1 MIEGRIITGA
11 AGDQDIPPVNN
22 WQLPLGAAN
31 EAINEHQAKSLPGF
45 TKDARSGVSWALL
58 VLIVN
63 MGWQNRGNVYITPEE
78 GKGYALGIAG
88 GAMILMLLM
97 YRMRK
102 HMRWTR
108 SLGPVRHWFRAHML
122 LGVLGPVCILY
133 HCNFQLGSTNGNIA
147 LFSMLLVAGSGLVGR
162 YFYTRLHYG
171 LYGKK
176 ADLARLGSD
185 AATARKLM
193 DKAFDAS
200 PRLQARLQKIET
212 QAVTPDYGF
221 LSSMIRLF
229 TVIIK
234 THWYWISTAASL
246 RRAIRNSAWSGKLS
260 RDQRRFYYRYARHH
274 LRIYLATI
282 RKVAGLSFYERL
294 FSLWH
299 VLHLPLFIM
308 LLISGI
314 VHVFAVHMY

>member
-1 MIEGRIITGA
+1 MSDARIITGS
-11 AGDQDIPPVNN
+11 AGEQMTPAGANG
-22 WQLPLGAAN
+22 QLPKDAAN
-31 EAINEHQAKSLPGF
+31 EALNGRLAADNNGRRKALWS
-45 TKDARSGVSWALL
+45 AASWVLIILL
-58 VLIVN
+58 VYS
-63 MGWQNRGNVYITPEE
+63 GWQNRGSGYLSPEE
-78 GKGYALGIAG
+78 GAGYTLGIIG
-88 GAMILMLLM
+88 GCMILMLLM
-97 YRMRK
+97 YPMRK

-108 SLGPVRHWFRAHML
+108 RLGAVRHWFRAHML

-185 AATARKLM
+185 AATAKTLM
-193 DKAFDAS
+193 DKAFAAA
-200 PRLQARLQKIET
+200 PRLQARLQKIEN
-212 QAVTPDYGF
+212 QALTPHYGF
-221 LSSMIRLF
+221 LSSITRLF
-229 TVIIK
+229 AVAIR
-234 THWYWISTAASL
+234 THWYWMSTAASL
-246 RRAIRNSAWSGKLS
+246 HRAIRNSAWSGKLS
-260 RDQRRFYYRYARHH
+260 RKQRRFYYRYARHH

-282 RKVAGLSFYERL
+282 RKVAGFSFYERL

-308 LLISGI
+308 LLISGV